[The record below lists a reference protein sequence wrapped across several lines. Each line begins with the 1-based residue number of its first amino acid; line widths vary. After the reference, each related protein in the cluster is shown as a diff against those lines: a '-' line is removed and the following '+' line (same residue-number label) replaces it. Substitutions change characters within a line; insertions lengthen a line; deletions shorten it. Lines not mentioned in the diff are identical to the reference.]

1 MQIIKSIPQR
11 LYLFYSFLILIYMIN
26 VFIESPII
34 TYIVGAITIPILV
47 ISFFG
52 ASKLF
57 KILGS
62 IFLLVGTYLFIESN
76 LSLLHALSFFT
87 TNLGLIGLLAVLP
100 WMNIVVRA
108 GRFDRRINQLMKANV
123 SNMGSLYVRST
134 LTTYTLLSFINLS
147 ALTLTQSVLKENMQE
162 VSKKFRDSFISQ
174 TTLRA
179 FSMALVWSPMEV
191 LVAISVDATGVS
203 YLTMLPWLVL
213 FSVIMMT
220 IESIRGKRAYA
231 SLPYEAPYQLTRSFS
246 MKEII
251 YNILQLLLALIVFLI
266 LIVGIGNLLDL
277 SFIYTVTLVIFP
289 FASAW
294 AFLIKRWKSFL
305 AIGGKTWK
313 DRTNN
318 MQNFFVLFVTL
329 AFFSNSLN
337 ETPVLQMIQ
346 HPFMAVSEYPLL
358 ILIFMQLTYLIMS
371 MIGIHPIATIGVLM
385 EVVAP
390 LYSVMN
396 PLSIGIVFITGALAT
411 ASVAT
416 YGVTVTITSMNT
428 QQNPYRITLT
438 NMPFALLYGSVG
450 TLLAYFLL

>member
-1 MQIIKSIPQR
+1 MKTLKGVPQR
-11 LYLFYSFLILIYMIN
+11 LYLIYSFLILIYMIN
-26 VFIESPII
+26 VFIDSPII
-34 TYIVGAITIPILV
+34 TYIAGAITIPILI

-57 KILGS
+57 RILGS
-62 IFLLVGTYLFIESN
+62 IFLAVGSYLFVESN
-76 LSLLHALSFFT
+76 LSLLHALTFFT
-87 TNLGLIGLLAVLP
+87 TNLGLIGLLTVLP

-108 GRFDRRINQLMKANV
+108 GRFDRRINELMKSNV

-147 ALTLTQSVLKENMQE
+147 ALTLTQSVLKENLQK
-162 VSKKFRDSFISQ
+162 VSKKFRDGFISQ
-174 TTLRA
+174 STLRA
-179 FSMALVWSPMEV
+179 FSMALVWSPMEI

-220 IESIRGKRAYA
+220 MESVRGKRAYA
-231 SLPYEAPYQLTRSFS
+231 TMKYEAPYQLTRSFS
-246 MKEII
+246 MKEIVL
-251 YNILQLLLALIVFLI
+251 NILQLLFALTVFLT

-277 SFIYTVTLVIFP
+277 SFIYAVTLVIFP
-289 FASAW
+289 FACAW
-294 AFLIKRWKSFL
+294 AFLMKRWGSFL
-305 AIGGKTWK
+305 AIGVKTWK

-337 ETPVLQMIQ
+337 ETPILQVIQ
-346 HPFMAVSEYPLL
+346 QPFMAVSEYPLL
-358 ILIFMQLTYLIMS
+358 ILIFMQLTYLVMS
-371 MIGIHPIATIGVLM
+371 MFGIHPIATIGVLI